1 MVKVALYARVSMDES
16 FKEKRYQEP
25 KNQLEPLRAWAK
37 IQNWEIAAEYIDRAS
52 GADHNRPEFRRMM
65 NDAMLLKFDT
75 VLVWKL
81 DRFSREGIGH
91 TLAYIKQLQSRKRG
105 LKSLTESWVDIT
117 ADNPMTELIL
127 AIFSWVAAE
136 ERKKISER
144 TKLGIQRRKNLGIWK
159 GGRPKGSIKRVAP
172 ISIEGKTTA

>member
-91 TLAYIKQLQSRKRG
+91 TLAYIKQLQSRKR
-105 LKSLTESWVDIT
+105 
-117 ADNPMTELIL
+117 
-127 AIFSWVAAE
+127 
-136 ERKKISER
+136 
-144 TKLGIQRRKNLGIWK
+144 
-159 GGRPKGSIKRVAP
+159 
-172 ISIEGKTTA
+172 